1 MPNFEDADITG
12 IYRFYIN
19 NELVAEKTNALTE
32 LGRSLIV
39 KNMLGLLPNLVDSIS
54 YGISSSP
61 NVLNSA
67 STAILDKS
75 LGFELGRTKVVAGSF
90 EVASANNRLV
100 FQGEIIDPYQYE
112 IREVAI
118 YPPGN
123 VNSTISL
130 DGSVLLDFDFIDD
143 FIKYGTATSASL
155 TQSSSARI
163 GTNALSMPISG
174 NGSTDY
180 IEKITDN
187 QTFSIVNDYSSQD
200 VFKMCLFKT
209 STTTASMV
217 TRFQS
222 DSLNYYD
229 IVFAVPSASGYHIT
243 QALKGAANIVGSP
256 DWSNITSIKMWNP
269 STSVLNIDAL
279 KIDTGSYIS
288 DTNFGM
294 ISRAV
299 LPQAIN
305 KPSSIPL
312 VIEYSLL
319 VNFSGGI

>member
-1 MPNFEDADITG
+1 MSDLEQTNITG
-12 IYRFYIN
+12 TYKFYIN

-32 LGRSLIV
+32 LGRSLII
-39 KNMLGLLPNLVDSIS
+39 KNMIGLLPNLVDSIS

-67 STAILDKS
+67 STSILDKS
-75 LGFELGRTKVVAGSF
+75 LGFELGRTKVIAGSF

-118 YPPGN
+118 FPPGN

-130 DGSVLLDFDFIDD
+130 DGSLLFDFDLIDD
-143 FIKYGTATSASL
+143 FIKYGSAVSASL

-163 GTNALSMPISG
+163 GTTTLSVPISG
-174 NGSTDY
+174 NGTTDY
-180 IEKITDN
+180 IEKITNDQFFN
-187 QTFSIVNDYSSQD
+187 QINNYSSQD
-200 VFKMCLFKT
+200 VFKVSLFKT
-209 STTTASMV
+209 SLTSASLV

-229 IVFAVPSASGYHIT
+229 VVFAVPSASGYHIV
-243 QALKGAANIVGSP
+243 QALKGAATIVGSP
-256 DWSNITSIKMWNP
+256 EWDNITSVKIWNP

-299 LPQAIN
+299 LPQPIN
-305 KPSSIPL
+305 KPASIPL